1 MSAGELVFI
10 YTTVSDMAAA
20 EKIASAVVEPGLA
33 ACVNIYPGMRSVYR
47 WQGRVEMDDEIGLF
61 VKVRKE
67 DVPEVMAVIRAVH
80 PYDVPALLE
89 LPIDQVGEDY
99 LAWAKEQTARGRA
112 S

>member
-47 WQGRVEMDDEIGLF
+47 WQGKVEMDEETGLF

-67 DVPEVMAVIRAVH
+67 DVPQVMDTIRAAH
-80 PYDVPALLE
+80 EYDVPALLE
-89 LPIDQVGEDY
+89 LPIGRVGDDY
-99 LAWAKEQTARGRA
+99 LAWAREQTARGR
-112 S
+112 